1 MPKMSYTDADIQ
13 ATQDLI
19 GTLQNLEPD
28 SPLVTLGNAQNEA
41 LRYLAKI
48 FDKSTSPA
56 RPPKLLHLEQ
66 HQTIVETFPN
76 KHAEPTRVPIVDAY
90 P

>member
-41 LRYLAKI
+41 LI
-48 FDKSTSPA
+48 
-56 RPPKLLHLEQ
+56 LLEN
-66 HQTIVETFPN
+66 I
-76 KHAEPTRVPIVDAY
+76 
-90 P
+90 